1 MNGPEYS
8 FFWGAFAC
16 YLAGTVFASVYAGLR
31 KPALRT
37 TVLWL
42 TAVGF
47 VLNTVALV
55 TRTVVSGHLP
65 VTNLYEYLTFFAWA
79 IVAGFL
85 LLWKRKDLALLTV
98 FAAPIGFAMMVMA
111 SLFPAR
117 AEQQLMPA
125 LQSYWLTIH
134 VTLAVLGEAAFA
146 VAFVASVLYLVASR
160 RVEVTGA
167 STRGRAEARTG
178 TETPSPGGRLGD
190 QATYDEIT
198 YRAIGVGFPL
208 FTIGA
213 LFAGA
218 VWAQRA
224 WGSPWSWDP
233 KETSSLI
240 VWLVYA
246 IYLHARLVRGWRGK
260 GASVLSIVGFSLT
273 FFTILGS
280 RILGGLHSYG

>member
-1 MNGPEYS
+1 LSGPDS
-8 FFWGAFAC
+8 VFFWTAFGC
-16 YLAGTVFASVYAGLR
+16 YLAGTVVASLYAGLR
-31 KPALRT
+31 RPGLRAL
-37 TVLWL
+37 VLAL
-42 TAVGF
+42 TGLGF
-47 VLNTVALV
+47 ASNTVALV
-55 TRTVVSGHLP
+55 VRAVVSGHLP

-85 LLWKRKDLALLTV
+85 LLWKRRDLSLLTV
-98 FAAPIGFAMMVMA
+98 FAAPVAFTMMVVA

-117 AEQQLMPA
+117 IEQQLIPA

-146 VAFVASVLYLVASR
+146 VAFIASVLHLVASR
-160 RVEVTGA
+160 EGSSSDPHRF
-167 STRGRAEARTG
+167 
-178 TETPSPGGRLGD
+178 
-190 QATYDEIT
+190 DEIT

-224 WGSPWSWDP
+224 WGSAWSWDP

-246 IYLHARLVRGWRGK
+246 IYLHARLVRGWRGR
-260 GASVLSIVGFSLT
+260 GAAILSIAGFALT